1 MENKKDSIAILFA
14 FKMNKKLFKDILTDT
29 VGCLLIA
36 VGIYSFA
43 EKLNI
48 APGGVSGIAI
58 MVKFLSG
65 FPVGLISLFI
75 NVPLLIVAYKFIGKS
90 FALRTLSTVVIYTL
104 LIDNVVTPFFP
115 QFAGDRMLGAIF
127 CGICTGGGLGII
139 FQRGSSTG
147 GTDIVGYLVEKK
159 YPHIPIGKALM
170 FVDTVIIVV
179 SIFVFKNVESALF
192 AVVTLFAQSS
202 VINHLVY
209 GAEKGRNLFIISRCS
224 EKIAQRILKERD
236 RGVTFINGSGAYSR
250 KPTQIL
256 MCVVRVWEYH
266 HIKEIVYSEDPHA
279 FVIATEAEHIIGEG
293 FSKNA

>member
-1 MENKKDSIAILFA
+1 
-14 FKMNKKLFKDILTDT
+14 MNKKLFKDILSDT
-29 VGCLLIA
+29 IGSLLIA

-58 MVKFLSG
+58 MVKYLSG
-65 FPVGLISLFI
+65 LPVGLISLFI
-75 NVPLLIVAYKFIGKS
+75 NVPLLIVAYKFIGKR
-90 FALRTLSTVVIYTL
+90 FALRTLSTVLIYTL

-115 QFAGDRMLGAIF
+115 QFSGDRMLGAIF
-127 CGICTGGGLGII
+127 CGICAGGGLGII
-139 FQRGSSTG
+139 FQQGSSTG

-170 FVDTVIIVV
+170 LVDTAIIVV
-179 SIFVFKNVESALF
+179 SVFVFKNVESALF
-192 AVVTLFAQSS
+192 AVVTLFAQTS
-202 VINHLVY
+202 VINHIVY
-209 GAEKGRNLFIISRCS
+209 GGEKGRNLFIISKHS
-224 EKIAQRILKERD
+224 EKIAQRILEERE
-236 RGVTFINGSGAYSR
+236 RGVTFINGSGAYSKESFR
-250 KPTQIL
+250 IL

-293 FSKNA
+293 FTNAEKK

>member
-1 MENKKDSIAILFA
+1 
-14 FKMNKKLFKDILTDT
+14 MNKKLFKDILTDT
-29 VGCLLIA
+29 LGCLLIA

-58 MVKFLSG
+58 MVKYLLG
-65 FPVGLISLFI
+65 IPVGLISLFI
-75 NVPLLIVAYKFIGKS
+75 NIPLLAVAYKFIGKR
-90 FALRTLSTVVIYTL
+90 FFVRTLSTVLIYTF
-104 LIDNVVTPFFP
+104 LIDNVVTPLFP
-115 QFAGDRMLGAIF
+115 QFSGDRMLGAIF
-127 CGICTGGGLGII
+127 CGICTGGGLGIV
-139 FQRGSSTG
+139 FQQGSSTG

-170 FVDTVIIVV
+170 LVDTVIIVA

-202 VINHLVY
+202 VINHIVY
-209 GAEKGRNLFIISRCS
+209 GGEKGRNLFIISKHS
-224 EKIAQRILKERD
+224 EKIAQRILNERD
-236 RGVTFINGSGAYSR
+236 RGVTFINGSGGYSNEPS
-250 KPTQIL
+250 KIL

-266 HIKEIVYSEDPHA
+266 YIKEIVYSEDPHA

-293 FSKNA
+293 FTEAEIK

>member
-1 MENKKDSIAILFA
+1 MENKKDSIAILFS

-58 MVKFLSG
+58 MVKFLTG
-65 FPVGLISLFI
+65 LPVGLISLFI

-90 FALRTLSTVVIYTL
+90 FALRTLTTVVIYTL
-104 LIDNVVTPFFP
+104 VIDNIVTPFFP

-127 CGICTGGGLGII
+127 CGICTGGGLGIV

-170 FVDTVIIVV
+170 FVDMVIIVV

-202 VINHLVY
+202 VINHIVT
-209 GAEKGRNLFIISRCS
+209 GEKEGEISLLFQNTA
-224 EKIAQRILKERD
+224 KK
-236 RGVTFINGSGAYSR
+236 
-250 KPTQIL
+250 
-256 MCVVRVWEYH
+256 
-266 HIKEIVYSEDPHA
+266 
-279 FVIATEAEHIIGEG
+279 
-293 FSKNA
+293 

>member
-1 MENKKDSIAILFA
+1 MS
-14 FKMNKKLFKDILTDT
+14 KKLFKDILTDT
-29 VGCLLIA
+29 LGCLLIA

-58 MVKFLSG
+58 MVKYLSG
-65 FPVGLISLFI
+65 LPVGLISLFI

-104 LIDNVVTPFFP
+104 LIDDVVTPFFP

-127 CGICTGGGLGII
+127 CGICTGGGLGIV

-170 FVDTVIIVV
+170 FVDTVIIIV

-202 VINHLVY
+202 VINHIVY
-209 GAEKGRNLFIISRCS
+209 GGERGRNLFIISKHS
-224 EKIAQRILKERD
+224 EKIAQRILEERD
-236 RGVTFINGSGAYSR
+236 RGVTFINGSGAYSK
-250 KPTQIL
+250 KPSKIL

-293 FSKNA
+293 FTDAERK

>member
-1 MENKKDSIAILFA
+1 
-14 FKMNKKLFKDILTDT
+14 MNKKLFKDILSDT
-29 VGCLLIA
+29 LGSLLIA

-58 MVKFLSG
+58 MVKYLLG
-65 FPVGLISLFI
+65 LPVGLVSLFI
-75 NVPLLIVAYKFIGKS
+75 NAPLIVVAYKFIGKR
-90 FALRTLSTVVIYTL
+90 FALRTLGTVLIYTI
-104 LIDNVVTPFFP
+104 LIDNAVTPFVP

-139 FQRGSSTG
+139 FQQGSSTG

-170 FVDTVIIVV
+170 LVDTVIIVISV
-179 SIFVFKNVESALF
+179 FVFKNVESALF
-192 AVVTLFAQSS
+192 AVVTLFAQTS
-202 VINHLVY
+202 VINHIVY
-209 GAEKGRNLFIISRCS
+209 GGEKGRNLFIISKHS
-224 EKIAQRILKERD
+224 ERIAQRILEERD
-236 RGVTFINGSGAYSR
+236 RGVTFINGSGAYSK
-250 KPTQIL
+250 KPSKIL

-266 HIKEIVYSEDPHA
+266 HIKEIVYSEDHNA

-293 FSKNA
+293 FTNAEKKQN